1 MDEGRTLA
9 VQTQGVGCMFSPF
22 RRVPPARHTLQAAAA
37 TQSAAAMEEKTKVV
51 VASVSNLESAT
62 AGSKRGSEG
71 GGEGCGGGKSQR
83 VTPPEEMV
91 ECK

>member
-1 MDEGRTLA
+1 
-9 VQTQGVGCMFSPF
+9 
-22 RRVPPARHTLQAAAA
+22 
-37 TQSAAAMEEKTKVV
+37 MEEKTKVV